1 MTTTDRTANRIAA
14 LHRALSLQNA
24 PQTISA
30 LLFDVN
36 WPLDLDE
43 MFPSA
48 DSLRRFIRQHLPDDC
63 ITKQGGALLI
73 SLREFAQPDEIAAV
87 LREFEADVIPL
98 WLNERTRAE
107 ICRDLWLNPAT
118 VSLYQSMRW
127 AEQSGVIEHVYG
139 GGYGEMVRLTRT
151 TAPAWVSVATGTAH
165 NAEVEDAL
173 GITHAD
179 HVHALRDHVILNETL
194 AGISYKAGRLNDG
207 RVLVQRIDRHS
218 DIFKYALM
226 ARSDF
231 GIWKDA
237 RKRGETDPETGR
249 IFAA

>member
-14 LHRALSLQNA
+14 LHRALAFQNA
-24 PQTISA
+24 PQTINT
-30 LLFDVN
+30 LLFHIN

-43 MFPSA
+43 MFSNT
-48 DSLRRFIRQHLPDDC
+48 DSLRRFIRQHLPDGC
-63 ITKQGGALLI
+63 INKQGGTLLI
-73 SLREFAQPDEIAAV
+73 SLRDFAQPDEIAAV
-87 LREFEADVIPL
+87 LSDFEADVIPL
-98 WLNERTRAE
+98 WLNEHTRVE
-107 ICRDLWLNPAT
+107 ICRDLWLKPNA
-118 VSLYQSMRW
+118 LYQSMRW

-165 NAEVEDAL
+165 NAEVEEAL

-194 AGISYKAGRLNDG
+194 AGIIHKAGRLSDG

-218 DIFKYALM
+218 DVFKYALM
-226 ARSDF
+226 TAQAWGF
-231 GIWKDA
+231 WKDA
-237 RKRGETDPETGR
+237 RKRGEIDPETGR
-249 IFAA
+249 PFAA